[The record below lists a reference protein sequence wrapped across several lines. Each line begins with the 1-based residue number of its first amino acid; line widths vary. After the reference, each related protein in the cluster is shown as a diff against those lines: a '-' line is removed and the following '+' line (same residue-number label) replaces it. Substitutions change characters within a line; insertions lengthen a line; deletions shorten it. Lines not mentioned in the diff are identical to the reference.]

1 MQYVTIPLGPTH
13 VPANLDI
20 KEMDEPVVLM
30 VREINPIMSY
40 KILDVEYELSLCLSA
55 GWFEVGVIWG
65 EQLNLYRPGLFSL
78 LATRGGFEGPLFK
91 TSKPLMKQPQ
101 KLHTIII
108 SKIEFFFQK
117 LT

>member
-40 KILDVEYELSLCLSA
+40 KILDVKYELPLCLSA
-55 GWFEVGVIWG
+55 GLFEV
-65 EQLNLYRPGLFSL
+65 S
-78 LATRGGFEGPLFK
+78 
-91 TSKPLMKQPQ
+91 S
-101 KLHTIII
+101 
-108 SKIEFFFQK
+108 
-117 LT
+117 

>member
-30 VREINPIMSY
+30 VREIYPIMSY

-55 GWFEVGVIWG
+55 G
-65 EQLNLYRPGLFSL
+65 
-78 LATRGGFEGPLFK
+78 
-91 TSKPLMKQPQ
+91 
-101 KLHTIII
+101 
-108 SKIEFFFQK
+108 
-117 LT
+117 